1 MKTNRELYEAVL
13 QQRDALQA
21 ARAKRNRR
29 ARTAIAVFVP
39 VLLVAVAVTAFA
51 LRGAQPP
58 VDVPTAQTDTAE
70 PTPGVPTGVYDYAAQ
85 TTFPYEVLV
94 DEVAVPCYAGSGML
108 SLVGFSETI
117 MVKAAVWLLEGTVL
131 ETHIQDHTYVVRAP
145 GKFGAKTMTITT
157 PLQSVVTTFRVERVL
172 HGDAALEGQTITLED
187 KIISYDGIFGYKT
200 GAAYVFL
207 VEDHGKAAAIDHI
220 ESDEEL
226 LSGDLTRVSR
236 YATLYPFIPPIERT
250 ADGRGYI
257 VSADWVHLVRKHDA
271 DVFYGDNIPVLVQPQ
286 QTDVPV
292 PADKEGE
299 DHYVAMTPGGG
310 STQLWDYYRTQMK
323 LVPKAD
329 FDRRMNALLTRLFPP
344 TQ

>member
-21 ARAKRNRR
+21 AHAKRNRR

-39 VLLVAVAVTAFA
+39 VLLIAVAVTAFA

-58 VDVPTAQTDTAE
+58 VDAPTAQTGTAE
-70 PTPGVPTGVYDYAAQ
+70 PTADVPTGVYDYAVQ

-94 DEVAVPCYAGSGML
+94 KEAAVPCYAGSGML
-108 SLVGFSETI
+108 SLVGFSET
-117 MVKAAVWLLEGTVL
+117 MVKDAIWLFEGTVL

-187 KIISYDGIFGYKT
+187 KIISCDGIFGYKT
-200 GAAYVFL
+200 GAAYV
-207 VEDHGKAAAIDHI
+207 VMVQDYGEGAAIDHL

-236 YATLYPFIPPIERT
+236 YATLYPFDPPIEQT

-257 VSADWVHLVRKHDA
+257 VSTDWAHLVRKRDA
-271 DVFYGDNIPVLVQPQ
+271 DVFFGDSIPVLVQPQ

-292 PADKEGE
+292 PADNEGE

-310 STQLWDYYRTQMK
+310 SSTPLWDYYRTQMK

-329 FDRRMNALLTRLFPP
+329 FDQRMTALLTRLFAAD
-344 TQ
+344 